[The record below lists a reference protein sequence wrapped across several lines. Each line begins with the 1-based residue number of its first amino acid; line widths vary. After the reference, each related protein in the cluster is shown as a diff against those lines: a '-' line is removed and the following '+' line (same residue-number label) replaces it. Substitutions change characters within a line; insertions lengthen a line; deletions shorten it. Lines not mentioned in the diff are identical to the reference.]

1 MASWNQGYTIT
12 VTLGLLR
19 CGCATSVKLRIRKGA
34 LLLIVTQKNI
44 VNVKSQRSQQR
55 ISSIMIS
62 KEGASSLSTAS
73 QQRHQQSVICSNIY
87 QVPHMHPILKNIPI
101 CQDLSEGFYIMTC
114 VWYYMYFYIYLYL
127 GATLPLKGCWQCL
140 ETFPAVTCRACGS
153 PGTRHRGQMLPNT
166 LQCTGHS
173 PQQNNYLAPNVI
185 NTEVENPSMN

>member
-44 VNVKSQRSQQR
+44 VNVKPQQSQQR
-55 ISSIMIS
+55 ISSIIWFLR
-62 KEGASSLSTAS
+62 KGLVVF
-73 QQRHQQSVICSNIY
+73 QQHHTSDTNIQSFVQTFIKYLIY
-87 QVPHMHPILKNIPI
+87 TQHWRTFLYARTWVRGFIL
-101 CQDLSEGFYIMTC
+101 C
-114 VWYYMYFYIYLYL
+114 VLYYMYFYIYLYL
-127 GATLPLKGCWQCL
+127 GAILPLKGCWQCL
-140 ETFPAVTCRACGS
+140 ETFPAVTRGACGS
-153 PGTRHRGQMLPNT
+153 PGTRRRGQMLPNT

-185 NTEVENPSMN
+185 NIEVENPSIN